1 MPNEK
6 GEKKV
11 SDNVYSGQQAAQ
23 EVAQRWITTMQSMAN
38 QIQGQ
43 QQTFQQMMQESM
55 NTYMQLLNTPPFS
68 LSEQSQEGQQATQR
82 TFQQASEQW
91 MQQAQQQQQT
101 FQQMSQQW
109 MEQAQHQQQAFQ
121 QVVKQSLTAYTNL
134 FRPSSR

>member
-1 MPNEK
+1 M
-6 GEKKV
+6 

-43 QQTFQQMMQESM
+43 QQS
-55 NTYMQLLNTPPFS
+55 
-68 LSEQSQEGQQATQR
+68 
-82 TFQQASEQW
+82 
-91 MQQAQQQQQT
+91 

-109 MEQAQHQQQAFQ
+109 MEQAPHQQQAFQ

-134 FRPSSR
+134 FRGSSR

>member
-1 MPNEK
+1 MSNEK

-11 SDNVYSGQQAAQ
+11 NDNVYSGQQAAQ

-68 LSEQSQEGQQATQR
+68 LSEQSQEGQQATQQ
-82 TFQQASEQW
+82 TFQQASE
-91 MQQAQQQQQT
+91 
-101 FQQMSQQW
+101 
-109 MEQAQHQQQAFQ
+109 
-121 QVVKQSLTAYTNL
+121 
-134 FRPSSR
+134 

>member
-1 MPNEK
+1 M
-6 GEKKV
+6 
-11 SDNVYSGQQAAQ
+11 SDNVNSGQQAAQ

-43 QQTFQQMMQESM
+43 QQTFQQMMQDSM

-68 LSEQSQEGQQATQR
+68 LSEQSQEGHQATQQ
-82 TFQQASEQW
+82 TFQQASERW

-109 MEQAQHQQQAFQ
+109 VEQAQHQQHAFQ
-121 QVVKQSLTAYTNL
+121 QVVKQSLTTYTNL
-134 FRPSSR
+134 FKGSSR

>member
-1 MPNEK
+1 M
-6 GEKKV
+6 
-11 SDNVYSGQQAAQ
+11 SDNVNSGQQAAQ

-43 QQTFQQMMQESM
+43 QQTFQQMMQDSM